1 MLTEMIASETK
12 LCNHHHFKI
21 FSNQEMISQ
30 AITSL
35 QHPFVKYC
43 VKLRTDKAFRQKERK
58 VLICGSKLITE
69 LSTYV
74 PLKFLL
80 ETDAHINCAKADKT
94 YIVSEEIIKKIS
106 GMQAP
111 EPVCGVIEM
120 PEKKDLSGSNYLL
133 ILDGI
138 ADPGNLGTLL
148 RSALALGW
156 DGVFLLNN
164 TCDPF
169 NDKALRAAKGAT
181 FHIPIQ
187 SGSWDDLQQ
196 ILGKKKFQVLSAD
209 LKGTPYNKISCSH
222 PLALVLGSESH
233 GTSNLVK
240 KSFESVSIPMPGP
253 MESLNVAIAGA
264 ILLAHLRGCP

>member
-1 MLTEMIASETK
+1 
-12 LCNHHHFKI
+12 LCNHHDFKI

-43 VKLRTDKAFRQKERK
+43 VKLRTDKSFRQKERK

-69 LSTYV
+69 LSTYM
-74 PLKFLL
+74 PLKCLL
-80 ETDAHINCAKADKT
+80 ETDAHINAAKADEM

-111 EPVCGVIEM
+111 EPVCGVIDM
-120 PEKKDLSGSNYLL
+120 PEEGDLSACNYLL

-156 DGVFLLNN
+156 DGVFLLHN

-181 FHIPIQ
+181 FRIPLQ
-187 SGSWDDLQQ
+187 SGSWDELQKLLNQ
-196 ILGKKKFQVLSAD
+196 KKFQVLSAD
-209 LKGTPYNKISCSH
+209 LKGAPYNKMHCSA
-222 PLALVLGSESH
+222 PLALALGSESH
-233 GTSNLVK
+233 GTSKLVK
-240 KSFESVSIPMPGP
+240 QSFTPISVPMPGP
-253 MESLNVAIAGA
+253 MESLNVAMAGA
-264 ILLAHLRGCP
+264 ILLAHLRGSN